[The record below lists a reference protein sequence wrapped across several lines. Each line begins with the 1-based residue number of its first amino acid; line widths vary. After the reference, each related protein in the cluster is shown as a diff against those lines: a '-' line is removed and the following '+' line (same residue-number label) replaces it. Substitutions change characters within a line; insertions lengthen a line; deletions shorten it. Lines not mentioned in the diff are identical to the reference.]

1 MISCLGGKNTL
12 LTVAFIGI
20 AVNTSASQ
28 NLGATDSFHPHHEIV
43 GVVEATA
50 LSAAMDQGFDSVEV
64 RVRPLD
70 ARLRPA
76 SCTRS
81 LEIVRSHVGRA
92 IGPVTYGVRCAG
104 STPWTLYLRAD
115 VSAAITHPVLRTP
128 LPRGALISASDLEMR
143 ERRVTSQASDLIM
156 DPEVAVGMELKRPLP
171 AGSPLKYGAVTQ
183 PQLVARGQRVTL
195 VAGGTGIEVRMQGKA
210 MANGAEGDRLLVTN
224 LSSGRRIE
232 GVVLGDGSIR
242 IP

>member
-1 MISCLGGKNTL
+1 MLGL
-12 LTVAFIGI
+12 LI
-20 AVNTSASQ
+20 TSLAGLSPRLLAQ
-28 NLGATDSFHPHHEIV
+28 TDFHPHQDIV

-50 LSAAMDQGFDSVEV
+50 LAAAMDQGFDSVDV

-76 SCTRS
+76 KCDQP

-92 IGPVTYGVRCAG
+92 IGPVSYGVRCAG
-104 STPWTLYLRAD
+104 SVPWTLYLNAD
-115 VSAAITHPVLRTP
+115 VSAAITHPVLKTP
-128 LPRGALISASDLEMR
+128 LPRGALISESDLVMR
-143 ERRVTSQASDLIM
+143 ERRITTQATDLIM
-156 DPEVAVGMELKRPLP
+156 DPKVAVGMELKRPLP
-171 AGSPLKYGAVTQ
+171 AGSELRYGAVTQ

-195 VAGGTGIEVRMQGKA
+195 VAGSDGLEVRMQGKA
-210 MANGAEGDRLLVTN
+210 MANGAQGDRLMVTN

-232 GVVLGDGSIR
+232 GVVLGDGSVR